1 VLAAEAAQPVSAAE
15 TNKLLKPLAQ
25 ASGLVLAVSGG
36 ADSTALLVLA
46 ARWRAARKTGPTLV
60 AVTID
65 HGLRPE
71 SAAEARAVKR
81 LARRLGVRHRTLR
94 WSGQKPKTG
103 LQQAARIARY
113 GLLVAFA
120 RTVRANHIL
129 TAHTLDDQAE
139 TVLIR
144 MSRGSG
150 ISGLGG
156 MRSMTPLALAPSST
170 HAARRTLS
178 RSLRSPGLVQSCS
191 AHSLDPP
198 GGRVQ
203 PKLQPKTRED
213 KTRGDKARGELL
225 LVRPF
230 LGIAKARLI
239 ATLQTADIPYV
250 EDASNR
256 DPRFARSRLREL
268 MPALAREGLDAGRLA
283 LFARRVQRAETAL
296 EAAVDVAAAR
306 TARRGF
312 ANAGAVTLDAES
324 FFNLPQ
330 EIAVRLLARFLA
342 QTGDEGQAQLGKLE
356 ALYETLATAKEAGS
370 ARLRRTLAGAMVT
383 LNKAGLTVETAP
395 PRRRGAAIPPPERG
409 RSATPDLIGGSRVG
423 VNSRPR

>member
-1 VLAAEAAQPVSAAE
+1 MFGAEAAQPVSAAE
-15 TNKLLKPLAQ
+15 ANKLFEPLAQ
-25 ASGLVLAVSGG
+25 ASALVLAVSGG

-71 SAAEARAVKR
+71 LAAEARAVKR

-113 GLLVAFA
+113 GLLAAFA

-139 TVLIR
+139 TVLIC
-144 MSRGSG
+144 MSWGSG

-178 RSLRSPGLVQSCS
+178 RSPRSPGLVQSCS
-191 AHSLDPP
+191 AHSLHPP
-198 GGRVQ
+198 GGPMQ
-203 PKLQPKTRED
+203 PKLQPKTQP
-213 KTRGDKARGELL
+213 KTRREKTRGELL

-230 LGIAKARLI
+230 LGPAKARLI
-239 ATLQTADIPYV
+239 ATVQAADIPHV

-324 FFNLPQ
+324 FFDLPQ
-330 EIAVRLLARFLA
+330 EIALRLLARSLA
-342 QTGDEGQAQLGKLE
+342 QSGDEGQAQLGKVE
-356 ALYETLATAKEAGS
+356 ALYEMLATAKEAGS
-370 ARLRRTLAGAMVT
+370 VRLRRTLAGAMVT

-395 PRRRGAAIPPPERG
+395 PRRRGVARSTPMEGLISGAESPASVGMPRFKRG
-409 RSATPDLIGGSRVG
+409 IQ
-423 VNSRPR
+423 